1 MWKTLHN
8 RMPPLRGILEPH
20 LEGILQSTSAQAFN
34 ILGILAGSILA
45 GSYEAFSRY
54 PWALLVFPGLL
65 SNRGAIGGLLSG
77 RLSTGLHLG
86 TILPRVKE
94 NTGDARQLFSAVITL
109 TGLSAV
115 LNTLGVGLFS
125 VAGYGVGP
133 RELYQLFL
141 VVFSTL
147 ALSIM
152 VVTPITFLVSIQAYN
167 RGFDPDMLVYPIT
180 STTADIS
187 ISFIYV
193 SILRIVSWNSPAGNA
208 ALLLVTLVFAAAA
221 SAIHLGNRERVEYS
235 KTLREFIG
243 TLLVVTL
250 IVTLTGY
257 MLGRISETIGNT
269 PKVYAIYPAMIDTVG
284 DVGSIIGSTATT
296 KLSLGFLQSRF
307 SSIRGHLNEI
317 TYAWIGS
324 LTLFTVY
331 ALISASAYGFGNL
344 RSLLA
349 VVWLTNVTVIP
360 LITIISFG
368 IGITAF
374 KKGLDPD
381 NFVIPFETSLA
392 DGLTTAVLYLMI
404 KMCFDAA

>member
-8 RMPPLRGILEPH
+8 RVPHWRGILELH
-20 LEGILQSTSAQAFN
+20 VQGIVQSTSAQAFN

-45 GSYEAFSRY
+45 GSYDVFSRY

-94 NTGDARQLFSAVITL
+94 NTGDAYQLFSAVITL
-109 TGLSAV
+109 TGLSA
-115 LNTLGVGLFS
+115 LLLTFGGGLFS
-125 VAGYGVGP
+125 VISYGVGL
-133 RELYQLFL
+133 RGLYKLFL

-147 ALSIM
+147 ALSIV
-152 VVTPITFLVSIQAYN
+152 VVTPVTFLVSIQAYN
-167 RGFDPDMLVYPIT
+167 RGFDPDMVVYPIT
-180 STTADIS
+180 STVADVS

-193 SILRIVSWNSPAGNA
+193 SILRIVSWGHPLGNLAMLLVILAFVAA
-208 ALLLVTLVFAAAA
+208 AL
-221 SAIHLGNRERVEYS
+221 AIHARNREQLEYS
-235 KTLREFIG
+235 KTLKEFVG
-243 TLLVVTL
+243 TLVVVTV

-257 MLGRISETIGNT
+257 VLGRIGEKIGDT
-269 PKVYAIYPAMIDTVG
+269 PEIYAVYPAMIDTVG

-296 KLSLGFLQSRF
+296 KLSLGFFPSKF
-307 SSIRGHLNEI
+307 SSIRSHLNEI
-317 TYAWIGS
+317 SYAWIGS
-324 LTLFTVY
+324 ITLFTVY
-331 ALISASAYGFGNL
+331 ALISASAYGFGTL

-349 VVWLTNVTVIP
+349 VVWCTNLLAIP
-360 LITIISFG
+360 LIAAVSFS
-368 IGITAF
+368 IGIITV

-392 DGLTTAVLYLMI
+392 DGLTTVILYLM
-404 KMCFDAA
+404 MRAWF